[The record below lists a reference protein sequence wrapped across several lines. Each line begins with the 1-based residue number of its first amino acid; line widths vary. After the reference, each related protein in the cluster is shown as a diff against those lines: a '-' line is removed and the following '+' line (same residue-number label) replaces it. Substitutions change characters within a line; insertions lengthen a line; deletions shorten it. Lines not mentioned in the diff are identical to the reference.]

1 VGHGSI
7 GLNCT
12 GEGVGSIG
20 LNCTGEG
27 VGSSSSQEASRGP
40 LLDPLPFEALDPL
53 PFEALEPLLEDLE
66 PLLEALDRCVFFE
79 LLLLLPFP
87 VSVEAF
93 PDLSSLE
100 PFADLDFDPF
110 PDLDFVHFSLLA
122 DSGKRLSCVLIEE
135 LEVPRW

>member
-53 PFEALEPLLEDLE
+53 PFEALEPLLE
-66 PLLEALDRCVFFE
+66 ALDRCVFSE

-87 VSVEAF
+87 ASVEAF
-93 PDLSSLE
+93 ADLDFELF
-100 PFADLDFDPF
+100 PDLDFDPF
-110 PDLDFVHFSLLA
+110 PDLDFVHFSLLT